1 MPRFSPARILRSRCA
16 RYGGPLAALI
26 AGFLLYPSS
35 TQQPQLANYGVRNR
49 SVGATLTSKVA
60 DRVLAENA
68 YAAVTN
74 LVPYARESAAVFN
87 IPANVLLAILYEEAA
102 HRKPF
107 DVHTFG
113 VAQLGLGELV
123 AQGLPPDPDL
133 YSNDRFSVWMLA
145 RKLRRLQEET
155 GSLQAAITLHNGYS
169 DYLPS
174 IQRRARDPR
183 LLQLL
188 EARKI
193 WKVLTV

>member
-1 MPRFSPARILRSRCA
+1 MPRFCFTRFLRSRCA
-16 RYGGPLAALI
+16 RYGGPIAALI

-35 TQQPQLANYGVRNR
+35 RQQPHLANYGVRNR
-49 SVGATLTSKVA
+49 SVGGVLTSKVA

-68 YAAVTN
+68 YSAVTN
-74 LVPYARESAAVFN
+74 LVPYAKETELVFN

-102 HRKPF
+102 HRKPI
-107 DVHTFG
+107 DVNTFG
-113 VAQLGLGELV
+113 VAQLGLGEL
-123 AQGLPPDPDL
+123 AIQGLPPDPHL
-133 YSNDRFSVWMLA
+133 YDNDRFSVWMLA
-145 RKLRRLQEET
+145 RKLRRLQAET

-193 WKVLTV
+193 HKVFTT